1 MKLIYRITLRLALV
15 LLPIIA
21 LWAYIFY
28 NTMVG
33 EINDESDDSLVEFAD
48 IVIRR
53 HLVGEPLPQLNSGSN
68 NSYTIV
74 PLPEGETVEPYMTF
88 HDEMVYIPEQR
99 ETEPARVLTTVYM
112 GDDDMMY
119 KLTVAMPT
127 FERNDLLSAILWY
140 TLVLY
145 VILIVTII
153 VTTTLIVYSSMRPL
167 YYLLGWLDRYIPG
180 RRPERLP
187 SSNVVEFD
195 KLNNAAQTTLDRIEE
210 QFELQK
216 QFIGNA
222 SHELQTP
229 LAIIGNR
236 IEWIIDNTQLSEEQ
250 FAELAKI
257 QNSLSRLV
265 RLNRTLLLLTKID
278 NGQFPELADIDI
290 AALVRGEL
298 EIYTELYSHRSI
310 TASST
315 IADRCIVRMNDSL
328 ANTLITNLLK
338 NAFVH
343 SADGAQVTVTLT
355 TDRLIV
361 ANSGD
366 EPLDET
372 QIFERFYHSGKSG
385 STGLGLPLVNSIC
398 RYYGFEKGYSY
409 KDGEHRFTVIFKQ

>member
-15 LLPIIA
+15 LLPVIA

-112 GDDDMMY
+112 GDDDRIY

-127 FERNDLLSAILWY
+127 FERNDLLSAIFWY

-145 VILIVTII
+145 VILIITIL
-153 VTTTLIVYSSMRPL
+153 VATTLIVYRSMRPL

-229 LAIIGNR
+229 LAVIGNR
-236 IEWIIDNTQLSEEQ
+236 VEWIIDNTQLSEEQ
-250 FAELAKI
+250 YAELAKI
-257 QNSLSRLV
+257 QHSLSRLV

-278 NGQFPELADIDI
+278 NGQFPELADVDI

-298 EIYTELYSHRSI
+298 EIYTDLYSHRSI
-310 TASST
+310 TASAT
-315 IADRCIVRMNDSL
+315 IADCCIVRMNDSL

-355 TDRLIV
+355 TDKLIV

-372 QIFERFYHSGKSG
+372 QIFERFYHSGKSS
-385 STGLGLPLVNSIC
+385 STGLGLSLVNSIC
-398 RYYGFEKGYSY
+398 RYYGFEKAYSY
-409 KDGEHRFTVIFKQ
+409 KDGQHIFIVEFKQ

>member
-1 MKLIYRITLRLALV
+1 MKFIYHITLRLSLV

-21 LWAYIFY
+21 LWAFIFY
-28 NTMVG
+28 YTMVG
-33 EINDESDDSLVEFAD
+33 EINDESDDSLVEYAD

-53 HLVGEPLPQLNSGSN
+53 HLAGEPLPQLNSGSN

-74 PLPEGETVEPYMTF
+74 PYPEGEIVEPFMTF
-88 HDEMVYIPEQR
+88 HDEMVYIPEQH

-112 GDDDMMY
+112 DKDDRMY

-127 FERNDLLSAILWY
+127 FERDDLLGAIFWY
-140 TLVLY
+140 TLLLY
-145 VILIVTII
+145 VILILTII
-153 VTTTLIVYSSMRPL
+153 IATTLIIYRSMRPL
-167 YYLLGWLDRYIPG
+167 YFLLGWLDRYIPG
-180 RRPERLP
+180 KRPERLQA
-187 SSNVVEFD
+187 SNIVEFD
-195 KLNNAAQTTLDRIEE
+195 KLNNAAQMTLDRIEE

-229 LAIIGNR
+229 LAVIGNR
-236 IEWIIDNTQLSEEQ
+236 IEWIVDNTQLSDEQ
-250 FAELAKI
+250 YAELAKI
-257 QNSLSRLV
+257 QQSLSRLV

-278 NGQFPELADIDI
+278 NGQFPELSDIDI

-298 EIYTELYSHRSI
+298 EIYTDIYSHRSI
-310 TASST
+310 TASAVITDS
-315 IADRCIVRMNDSL
+315 CIVNMNDSL

-343 SADGAQVTVTLT
+343 SSDGAQVAVTLT
-355 TDRLIV
+355 ENCLIV
-361 ANSGD
+361 ANDGD
-366 EPLDET
+366 GPLDDT

-398 RYYGFEKGYSY
+398 RYYGFKKSYDY
-409 KDGEHRFTVIFKQ
+409 KDGKHTFAVVFR

>member
-1 MKLIYRITLRLALV
+1 
-15 LLPIIA
+15 
-21 LWAYIFY
+21 
-28 NTMVG
+28 MVG

-112 GDDDMMY
+112 GDDDRMY

-127 FERNDLLSAILWY
+127 FERNDLLSAIFWY

-145 VILIVTII
+145 VILIITII
-153 VTTTLIVYSSMRPL
+153 VATTLIVYRSMRPL

-229 LAIIGNR
+229 LAVIGNR
-236 IEWIIDNTQLSEEQ
+236 VEWIIDNTQLSEEQ
-250 FAELAKI
+250 YAELAKI
-257 QNSLSRLV
+257 QHSLSRLV

-278 NGQFPELADIDI
+278 NGQFPELADVDI

-298 EIYTELYSHRSI
+298 EIYTDLYSHRSI
-310 TASST
+310 TASAT
-315 IADRCIVRMNDSL
+315 IADCCIVRMNDSL

-355 TDRLIV
+355 TDKLIV

-372 QIFERFYHSGKSG
+372 QIFERFDHSGKSS
-385 STGLGLPLVNSIC
+385 STGLGLSLVNSIC
-398 RYYGFEKGYSY
+398 RYYGFEKAYSY
-409 KDGEHRFTVIFKQ
+409 KDGQHIFIVQFKQ

>member
-15 LLPIIA
+15 LLPVIA

-74 PLPEGETVEPYMTF
+74 PLPEGEKVEPYMTF
-88 HDEMVYIPEQR
+88 HDEMVYIPEQH

-112 GDDDMMY
+112 DDDERMY

-127 FERNDLLSAILWY
+127 FERNDLLSAIFWY

-145 VILIVTII
+145 VILIITTML
-153 VTTTLIVYSSMRPL
+153 TTTLIVYRSMRPL

-180 RRPERLP
+180 KRPERLP
-187 SSNVVEFD
+187 ASNVVEFD

-229 LAIIGNR
+229 LAVIGNR
-236 IEWIIDNTQLSEEQ
+236 IEWIVDNTQLSDEQ
-250 FAELAKI
+250 YAELAKI
-257 QNSLSRLV
+257 QHSLSRLV

-278 NGQFPELADIDI
+278 NGQFPELSDIDI

-298 EIYTELYSHRSI
+298 EIYTDLYSHRSI
-310 TASST
+310 TASAAIPDS
-315 IADRCIVRMNDSL
+315 CIVRMNDSL

-343 SADGAQVTVTLT
+343 STEGAQVTVTLT
-355 TDRLIV
+355 ADGFVV
-361 ANSGD
+361 ANNGD

-398 RYYGFEKGYSY
+398 RYYGFEKSYTY
-409 KDGEHRFTVIFKQ
+409 KDGQHLFTVRFK

>member
-15 LLPIIA
+15 LLPVIA

-74 PLPEGETVEPYMTF
+74 PLPEGEKVEPYMTF
-88 HDEMVYIPEQR
+88 HDEMVYIPEQH

-112 GDDDMMY
+112 DDDERMY

-127 FERNDLLSAILWY
+127 FERNDLLSAIFWY

-145 VILIVTII
+145 VILIITTML
-153 VTTTLIVYSSMRPL
+153 TTTLIVYRSMRPL

-180 RRPERLP
+180 KRPERLP
-187 SSNVVEFD
+187 ASNVVEFD

-229 LAIIGNR
+229 LAVIGNR
-236 IEWIIDNTQLSEEQ
+236 IEWIVDNTQLSDEQ
-250 FAELAKI
+250 YAELAKI
-257 QNSLSRLV
+257 QHSLSRLV

-278 NGQFPELADIDI
+278 NGQFPELSDIDI

-298 EIYTELYSHRSI
+298 EIYTDLYSHRSI
-310 TASST
+310 TASAT
-315 IADRCIVRMNDSL
+315 IPDSCIVCMNDSL

-343 SADGAQVTVTLT
+343 STEGAQVTVTLT
-355 TDRLIV
+355 ADSFVV
-361 ANSGD
+361 ANNGD

-398 RYYGFEKGYSY
+398 RYYGFEKSYTY
-409 KDGEHRFTVIFKQ
+409 KDGQHLFTVRFK

>member
-15 LLPIIA
+15 LLPVIA

-74 PLPEGETVEPYMTF
+74 PLPEGEKVEPYMTF
-88 HDEMVYIPEQR
+88 HDEMVYIPEQH

-112 GDDDMMY
+112 DDDERMY

-127 FERNDLLSAILWY
+127 FERNDLLSAIFWY

-145 VILIVTII
+145 VILIITTML
-153 VTTTLIVYSSMRPL
+153 TTTLIVYRSMRPL

-180 RRPERLP
+180 KRPERLP
-187 SSNVVEFD
+187 ASNVVEFD

-229 LAIIGNR
+229 LAVIGNR
-236 IEWIIDNTQLSEEQ
+236 IEWIVDNTQLSDEQ
-250 FAELAKI
+250 YAELAKI
-257 QNSLSRLV
+257 QHSLSRLV

-278 NGQFPELADIDI
+278 NGQFPELSDIDI

-298 EIYTELYSHRSI
+298 EIYTDLYSHRSI
-310 TASST
+310 TASAT
-315 IADRCIVRMNDSL
+315 IPDSCIVRMNDSL

-343 SADGAQVTVTLT
+343 STEGAQVTVTLT
-355 TDRLIV
+355 ADSFVV
-361 ANSGD
+361 ANNGD

-398 RYYGFEKGYSY
+398 RYYGFEKSYTY
-409 KDGEHRFTVIFKQ
+409 KDGQHLFTVRFK

>member
-187 SSNVVEFD
+187 ASNVVEFD

-298 EIYTELYSHRSI
+298 EIYTDLYSHRSI

-315 IADRCIVRMNDSL
+315 IADCCIVRMNDSL

-355 TDRLIV
+355 SDRLIV

-398 RYYGFEKGYSY
+398 RYYGFEKAYSY